1 MTRLRIAAAAD
12 EQIERIDMWWQANR
26 QAAPDLFAQELADA
40 LEALTERTTAGVPHC
55 ERRGVTVRRL
65 LLRRSRYHV
74 YFSYGA
80 DIVDVRAVWH
90 AERGRGPSLR

>member
-1 MTRLRIAAAAD
+1 LRIAAAAD
-12 EQIERIDMWWQANR
+12 EQIERIDVWWQANR
-26 QAAPDLFAQELADA
+26 HAAPDLFAQELADA
-40 LEALTERTTAGVPHC
+40 LEALTERTTVGVAHC

-74 YFSYGA
+74 YFSYDEGA

-90 AERGRGPSLR
+90 AERGQGPSLR